1 MKKGAILKS
10 CTFFSKKN
18 IVSIYKSE
26 IYIFFNKINARIS
39 ESEARPL
46 AFWKFPFFQFSNI

>member
-18 IVSIYKSE
+18 LVSIYKSE
-26 IYIFFNKINARIS
+26 NYIFLDKKNG
-39 ESEARPL
+39 
-46 AFWKFPFFQFSNI
+46 